1 MWRRFAAIAER
12 LLLVSPKMRT
22 ASGNSC
28 PRISSA
34 RAITFPDRL
43 GSRRANGFQ
52 KVVRLANAKIVK
64 KYLVKLVVVILPGM
78 DQNVVCMAIEPVD
91 NAGQPNDFR
100 PRTDDRHHLKHR
112 AHP

>member
-12 LLLVSPKMRT
+12 LLLVSPRMRT

-28 PRISSA
+28 PKDFVRTRDHLS
-34 RAITFPDRL
+34 DRL
-43 GSRRANGFQ
+43 GSRLTNGFK

-91 NAGQPNDFR
+91 DTGQPNDFR